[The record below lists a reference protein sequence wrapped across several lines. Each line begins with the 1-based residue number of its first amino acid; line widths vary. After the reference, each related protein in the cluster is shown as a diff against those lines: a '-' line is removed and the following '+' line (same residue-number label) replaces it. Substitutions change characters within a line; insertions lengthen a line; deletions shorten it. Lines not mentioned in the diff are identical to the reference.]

1 MAKRVLDEIL
11 TGIDAK
17 KKKRAFDHHEEETSD
32 DSESPSTPVKP
43 KRRSQPKRRLKKG
56 LQGKEQGDVG

>member
-17 KKKRAFDHHEEETSD
+17 KKKKRAFDHHEEETSG

-43 KRRSQPKRRLKKG
+43 KRRSQPELN
-56 LQGKEQGDVG
+56 DI